1 MAKKETGET
10 EELDDVETDESD
22 APSREEVKSW
32 IAEAIS
38 EALTGSSSEEEDED
52 DDDDDKGSTSSLS
65 LKDIEEATRRAVA
78 SAMKEIR
85 PAAKKAAPKKA
96 APKKEPEVAPDEPG
110 KKSWTARLWGT
121 DD

>member
-38 EALTGSSSEEEDED
+38 EALTGSSDEEEEEED
-52 DDDDDKGSTSSLS
+52 DDDDSGTTST
-65 LKDIEEATRRAVA
+65 
-78 SAMKEIR
+78 
-85 PAAKKAAPKKA
+85 
-96 APKKEPEVAPDEPG
+96 
-110 KKSWTARLWGT
+110 
-121 DD
+121 

>member
-38 EALTGSSSEEEDED
+38 EALSGSSSEEEDEE
-52 DDDDDKGSTSSLS
+52 DDDDKGSTSSLS

-85 PAAKKAAPKKA
+85 PPAKKAAAKKA

-110 KKSWTARLWGT
+110 KKSWTARLWGS